1 MNMWF
6 FVAPNLEVYIF
17 FTSNVT
23 VSSNLRITQNLE
35 GKISLEWK
43 WQNGF
48 EKCSWRPQKNVDK
61 DVMDWEKKGLTNN
74 QAFMV
79 EPISEGHAE

>member
-23 VSSNLRITQNLE
+23 VSSNLRITQTLE

-48 EKCSWRPQKNVDK
+48 EKCSWRP
-61 DVMDWEKKGLTNN
+61 
-74 QAFMV
+74 
-79 EPISEGHAE
+79 